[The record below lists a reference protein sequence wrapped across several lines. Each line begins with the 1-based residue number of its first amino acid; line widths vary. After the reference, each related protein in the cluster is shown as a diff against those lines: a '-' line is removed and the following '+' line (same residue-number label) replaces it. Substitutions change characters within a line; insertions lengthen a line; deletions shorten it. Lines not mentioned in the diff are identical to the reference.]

1 MVSLDVDEE
10 AVQAEQKRLSADP
23 TSEQVSI
30 NKLNVRGP
38 YAPQIIIFL
47 FGKSYMCLGFCVYLD
62 PKISIYD

>member
-38 YAPQIIIFL
+38 YAPQIIIFYL
-47 FGKSYMCLGFCVYLD
+47 VNHICV
-62 PKISIYD
+62 

>member
-30 NKLNVRGP
+30 NKLSVRGP
-38 YAPQIIIFL
+38 YAPQIIFFYLVNHI
-47 FGKSYMCLGFCVYLD
+47 CV
-62 PKISIYD
+62 